1 MERKAGRMG
10 AFWAPNR
17 ERQTSLKKRKKQAKK
32 KKKPSSFPVGTE
44 SIRKQ
49 KAEETN

>member
-10 AFWAPNR
+10 AFWAPKR

-32 KKKPSSFPVGTE
+32 NPSSFPVGTE